1 MRNKLV
7 ACAAAFTLLVS
18 GCADDPSGAEDG
30 KLSVVAA
37 FYPLRYL
44 AERIGGDTVRVTD
57 LAKPGV
63 EPHDLELEPKQVATV
78 GAADLVVYLAGFM
91 PAVDDVIADE
101 AKGKAFDVA
110 GVEPLADAPPGAEE
124 EEESGEKHAN
134 EGKDP
139 HVWLDPTRFAAI
151 GDKLAERLATA
162 DPDHA
167 EAYKARAA
175 EVRGQLTALDGE
187 YTKAL
192 ATCQRREIVT
202 SHAAFGYLAAR
213 YRLTQVPISGLSP
226 EGEPSPQHVAEVAT
240 MAREKGVT
248 TIFFET
254 LVSPKIAETL
264 AKEVGAKAE
273 VLDPLEGIEAGS
285 NADYLSVMRQNLGKL
300 TAALSCS

>member
-1 MRNKLV
+1 M
-7 ACAAAFTLLVS
+7 LLVTG
-18 GCADDPSGAEDG
+18 GCADDDGGEDG
-30 KLSVVAA
+30 KVSVVAA
-37 FYPLRYL
+37 FYPLRFL
-44 AERIGGDTVRVTD
+44 AERIGGDTVTVTD

-63 EPHDLELEPKQVATV
+63 EPHDLELEPKQVAKV

-124 EEESGEKHAN
+124 DEENGEKHAN

-139 HVWLDPTRFAAI
+139 HVWLDPVRFAAI

-175 EVRGQLTALDGE
+175 EMRGQLTALDGDF
-187 YTKAL
+187 TKAL

-202 SHAAFGYLAAR
+202 SHAAFGYLASR
-213 YRLTQVPISGLSP
+213 YRLTQVPISGISP
-226 EGEPSPQHVAEVAT
+226 EGEPSPQRVAEVAT

-285 NADYLSVMRQNLGKL
+285 SADYLSVMRQNLGKL

>member
-1 MRNKLV
+1 VRIKLV
-7 ACAAAFTLLVS
+7 AHAAVALMLPVVA
-18 GCADDPSGAEDG
+18 GCADDGAADG

-37 FYPLRYL
+37 FYPLRFL
-44 AERIGGDTVRVTD
+44 AERIGGDTVSVTD

-63 EPHDLELEPKQVATV
+63 EPHDLELEPKQVVAV
-78 GAADLVVYLAGFM
+78 GAADVVVYLAGFQ

-101 AKGKAFDVA
+101 AKDVAFDVA
-110 GVEPLADAPPGAEE
+110 TVAPLADAPAGAQEDE
-124 EEESGEKHAN
+124 DGEKHAN

-139 HVWLDPTRFAAI
+139 HVWLDPVRFAAI
-151 GDKLAERLATA
+151 GDRLAERFARA
-162 DPDHA
+162 DPAHA
-167 EAYKARAA
+167 DAYRARAA
-175 EVRGQLTALDGE
+175 EVHAQLTALDGD

-213 YRLTQVPISGLSP
+213 YRLTQVPISGISP
-226 EGEPSPQHVAEVAT
+226 EGEPSPKRVAEVAT

-264 AKEVGAKAE
+264 AGEVGAKAE
-273 VLDPLEGIEAGS
+273 VLDPLEGVEAGS
-285 NADYLSVMRQNLGKL
+285 GADYLSVMRQNLGKL